1 MSGNPIIYINDNVIF
16 EQNTYTEKNSEIG
29 ENLFIEGGIAIDG
42 DLNCKNINTNGLLA
56 AYNGIYSSQDIYI
69 KSEVLPNNKAI
80 LLSNDGSINCEEL
93 FFNDN
98 INITKNSSSE
108 KSIIINGSTNTIS
121 TPNIGLYVS
130 PIRGVTVHSTNNIL
144 YYNNNSSE
152 ITQGNIING
161 LGEGNILVSDN
172 NSDVLISSILSTTNN
187 QININCNIIPTSDN
201 IFSIGS
207 ISNRIKDIYV
217 GQGSVI
223 LGPAQ
228 ISSDDNGIA
237 YSQYG
242 FATPFINI
250 GPTIGIPKAV
260 GGWHISA
267 TGTALTPSF
276 DLIAQENTVDGVTG
290 PIYSLLNKTPGP
302 IGPTGP
308 TGPIGPTGQSGI
320 TISGLGEGSVL
331 VTDNNSDVLVSK
343 QITTTPTQVLIYNT

>member
-172 NSDVLISSILSTTNN
+172 NSDVLISSIYLQ
-187 QININCNIIPTSDN
+187 QI
-201 IFSIGS
+201 
-207 ISNRIKDIYV
+207 IKLILI
-217 GQGSVI
+217 VI
-223 LGPAQ
+223 
-228 ISSDDNGIA
+228 
-237 YSQYG
+237 
-242 FATPFINI
+242 
-250 GPTIGIPKAV
+250 
-260 GGWHISA
+260 
-267 TGTALTPSF
+267 
-276 DLIAQENTVDGVTG
+276 
-290 PIYSLLNKTPGP
+290 
-302 IGPTGP
+302 
-308 TGPIGPTGQSGI
+308 
-320 TISGLGEGSVL
+320 
-331 VTDNNSDVLVSK
+331 
-343 QITTTPTQVLIYNT
+343 

>member
-29 ENLFIEGGIAIDG
+29 ENLFVEGGIAIDS

-144 YYNNNSSE
+144 Y
-152 ITQGNIING
+152 
-161 LGEGNILVSDN
+161 
-172 NSDVLISSILSTTNN
+172 
-187 QININCNIIPTSDN
+187 
-201 IFSIGS
+201 
-207 ISNRIKDIYV
+207 
-217 GQGSVI
+217 
-223 LGPAQ
+223 
-228 ISSDDNGIA
+228 
-237 YSQYG
+237 
-242 FATPFINI
+242 
-250 GPTIGIPKAV
+250 
-260 GGWHISA
+260 
-267 TGTALTPSF
+267 
-276 DLIAQENTVDGVTG
+276 
-290 PIYSLLNKTPGP
+290 
-302 IGPTGP
+302 
-308 TGPIGPTGQSGI
+308 
-320 TISGLGEGSVL
+320 
-331 VTDNNSDVLVSK
+331 
-343 QITTTPTQVLIYNT
+343 